1 MKRIALMLI
10 GTLMGSVALFGA
22 GQSGGETAAGKDG
35 LSTVRIFGIDKEYTV
50 AGKSLKLS
58 DWYNGTIPSRLWD
71 QFTADLAKRGI
82 KLELDLIMSDQ
93 AATTFQTLLASGRL
107 NNYDFV
113 VAGALSE
120 SITQSLVN
128 QKRLYPLNKAFE
140 EYSQGPAKEYYTNN
154 PAGKFVMKTLT
165 LEDGNLY
172 WLPNTQAD
180 YYQTP
185 SYIIGS
191 FMSGMIRYDWL
202 QAVGMGIPQTLDE
215 FYNALMA
222 FQQNDLNKNNV
233 KDEVAQISLTGF
245 DTGVAQWFGLGT
257 QLVSIIDD
265 KAVSPWYQPHVQ
277 DYITYMNRL
286 YSAGLIRVDSEGGAM
301 QANRIAYQN
310 NWSAETWDE
319 PSISVPTGAA
329 KGYFAPFTLQA
340 LPDTSPRVWMQS
352 GYQKDACLH
361 FIPAGAKN
369 KAGAVALIDYLV
381 TQEYSDLTEYGIEGY
396 TFTRDS
402 AGKIQILGSNPNNV
416 GLDVEL
422 RAAYMPCMWANYS
435 ILPRRRATDMEAE
448 LVSVVNLG
456 YPLKRDFMVNAYNK
470 KYGYVQDRNSLIA
483 FSTPKETERI
493 TTISPDLT
501 TYATE
506 LLTTLITGEK
516 SLSNWSTYMSDL
528 KRLGLDE
535 LISIYQTRLDRGK

>member
-1 MKRIALMLI
+1 MKRIALVLVGM
-10 GTLMGSVALFGA
+10 LMGSALFGS
-22 GQSGGETAAGKDG
+22 GQSGGTAAGSGG

-93 AATTFQTLLASGRL
+93 VATTFQTLLASGRL
-107 NNYDFV
+107 NDYDFV
-113 VAGALSE
+113 VAGSLGE
-120 SITQSLVN
+120 SMTQSLVN
-128 QKRLYPLNKAFE
+128 QKRLYPINKAIE
-140 EYSQGPAKEYYTNN
+140 EYSQGPAKEYYANT
-154 PAGKFVMKTLT
+154 PAGKFVMKTLS

-191 FMSGMIRYDWL
+191 FTSGMIRYDWL
-202 QAVGMGIPQTLDE
+202 QAVGMGIPKTTDE
-215 FYNALMA
+215 FYNALVA

-233 KDEVAQISLTGF
+233 KDEVAQISLTDFG
-245 DTGVAQWFGLGT
+245 TGVAQWFGLGT
-257 QLVSIIDD
+257 DLVSIVDD
-265 KAVSPWYQPHVQ
+265 KAVSPWYQPHIQ
-277 DYITYMNRL
+277 DYISYMNRL
-286 YSAGLIRVDSEGGAM
+286 YKAGLIRVDSEGGAM

-310 NWSAETWDE
+310 GWSAETWDE
-319 PSISVPTGAA
+319 PGTSVPAGAA
-329 KGYFAPFTLQA
+329 KAYFAPFTLQA
-340 LPDTSPRVWMQS
+340 VSDTPPRVWMQS
-352 GYQKDACLH
+352 GYQKDGFLH
-361 FIPAGAKN
+361 FIPTGAKN

-381 TQEYSDLTEYGIEGY
+381 SPEYSELTEYGIEGY

-402 AGKIQILGSNPNNV
+402 AGKIQILATSPNKV

-422 RAAYMPCMWANYS
+422 RAAYMPCLWANGG

-456 YPLKRDFMVNAYNK
+456 YPLKRDFMVSAYDK
-470 KYGYVQDRNSLIA
+470 KYGYVQDLNSLIA
-483 FSTPKETERI
+483 FSMAKETERI
-493 TTISPDLT
+493 SVISPDLT
-501 TYATE
+501 TYAEE

-528 KRLGLDE
+528 RRLGLDE
-535 LISIYQTRLDRGK
+535 LVGIYQARLDRGK

>member
-1 MKRIALMLI
+1 MKRIALVLMGMLI
-10 GTLMGSVALFGA
+10 GSVALFGA
-22 GQSGGETAAGKDG
+22 GQSGSGAAAGKDG
-35 LSTVRIFGIDKEYTV
+35 LSTVRIFGIDKESTV

-58 DWYNGTIPSRLWD
+58 DWYKGTIPSRLWD

-120 SITQSLVN
+120 SMTQSLVN
-128 QKRLYPLNKAFE
+128 QKRFYPLNKAIE
-140 EYSQGPAKEYYTNN
+140 EYSQGPAKEYYANN
-154 PAGKFVMKTLT
+154 PAGKFIMKTLT

-185 SYIIGS
+185 NYIIGS
-191 FMSGMIRYDWL
+191 FTSGMIRYDWL
-202 QAVGMGIPQTLDE
+202 QALGMEIPQTLDE
-215 FYNALMA
+215 FYNALVA
-222 FQQNDLNKNNV
+222 FQQNDMNKNNV

-245 DTGVAQWFGLGT
+245 GTGVAQWFGLGNE
-257 QLVSIIDD
+257 LISIVDD
-265 KAVSPWYQPHVQ
+265 KAVSPWYQPHIQ

-286 YSAGLIRVDSEGGAM
+286 YRAGLIRVDNEGGAM

-310 NWSAETWDE
+310 GWSAETWDE
-319 PSISVPTGAA
+319 PGVSVPSGAA
-329 KGYFAPFTLQA
+329 KAYFAPFTLQA
-340 LPDTSPRVWMQS
+340 FSDTPQRVWMQS

-402 AGKIQILGSNPNNV
+402 AGKIQILASNPNNV
-416 GLDVEL
+416 GLDIEL
-422 RAAYMPCMWANYS
+422 RSAYMPCMWAYYS

-448 LVSVVNLG
+448 LFSVVNLG
-456 YPLKRDFMVNAYNK
+456 YPLKRDFMVNAYSK
-470 KYGYVQDRNSLIA
+470 KYGFVQDRSSLIA
-483 FSTPKETERI
+483 FSTVKETERI
-493 TTISPDLT
+493 TAISPDLT
-501 TYATE
+501 TYAEE

-535 LISIYQTRLDRGK
+535 LISIYQARLDRGK